1 MPPTSSLKRL
11 LQPTT
16 IAVVGGSQAAA
27 VIRQCDKIGYQGEIF
42 PVHPQR
48 SDMAGR
54 RCYRSIAELPV
65 APDATFVAV
74 PRAATIET
82 VAALAQRGAG
92 GVVCFASGFAEVG
105 EEGAAY
111 QRQLQKVIGEL
122 ALVGPNCYGV
132 LNYLDGVAL
141 WPDEQG
147 GKRVER
153 GVAII
158 TQSGNICLNLSMQQ
172 RCLPLAYLISTGNQA
187 GVTIPEYVD
196 ALLDDPR
203 VTAIGIHL
211 EGLSDVMAFS
221 HAAHRAL
228 RQRVPLVVIK
238 SGASALAERA
248 MLTHTSS
255 LAGADRLYDALFDRL
270 GVLRVHSL
278 PQFLEA
284 LKLFTVIGPL
294 PVASLASI
302 SCSGGEAGLVADAA
316 AALGLI
322 MPPLHEAQRQALF
335 AVLGEKV
342 ALANP
347 LDYHTYIWGDEEAQ
361 YRCFSAMLLGDQA
374 ITLKIL
380 DYPRAGVCDTTS
392 WDKTGR
398 AFARAVVDQG
408 ARGALVATLH
418 ENLPPAA
425 GEALLAHGIAPMLGL
440 EECLIAI
447 RGAAQIYAKQQQVA
461 EILPLATQHH
471 QASNQQVNEK
481 TAPPLNWGRVGGG
494 TLTEAQGKALLKR
507 YGIPTPRGRECTA
520 ATAVACAAD
529 IGFPVV
535 LKVSSHTI
543 VHKSDVGGVCLN
555 LSTPEAVEQ
564 AIAQMVEAGLGDQ
577 FLVEAMAPQ
586 PLAELILGI
595 TRDRQFGLALVIGA
609 GGVWVEL
616 LKASVTL
623 LFPVQRA
630 EVAAALEQ
638 LPIAP
643 LLNGNRGQPPADKAA
658 LIEAV
663 INLARLAEDHAAAL
677 LEVDI
682 NPLFVLPDGV
692 LSVDAVV
699 RFKT

>member
-11 LQPTT
+11 LQPATV
-16 IAVVGGSQAAA
+16 AVVGGSQAAA
-27 VIRQCDKIGYQGEIF
+27 VIRQCDKIGYPGQIF

-48 SDMAGR
+48 SELAGR
-54 RCYRSIAELPV
+54 RCYRSVAELPV

-74 PRAATIET
+74 PRETTIAT
-82 VAALAQRGAG
+82 VAALAERGAG

-105 EEGAAY
+105 PEGAAY
-111 QRQLQKVIGEL
+111 QRQLQQVMGEL

-147 GKRVER
+147 GQRVER

-211 EGLSDVMAFS
+211 EGLSDVVAFAQ
-221 HAAHRAL
+221 AAHRAL

-238 SGASALAERA
+238 SGTSALAEQV
-248 MLTHTSS
+248 MLSHTSS
-255 LAGADRLYDALFDRL
+255 LAGADQLYDALFARL

-284 LKLFTVIGPL
+284 LKFLTVVGPL
-294 PVASLASI
+294 PAASLASI

-316 AALGLI
+316 AALGLP
-322 MPPLHEAQRQALF
+322 MPPLHAAQRQALLD
-335 AVLGEKV
+335 VLGEKV

-361 YRCFSAMLLGDQA
+361 YRCFAAMLLGDQA
-374 ITLKIL
+374 VTLKVL
-380 DYPRAGVCDTTS
+380 DYPRADVCDSTA
-392 WDKTGR
+392 WDKTAR
-398 AFARAVVDQG
+398 AFARAVAGQG
-408 ARGALVATLH
+408 ARGAVVATLQ

-425 GEALLAHGIAPMLGL
+425 GEALLAAGVAPMLGL

-447 RGAAQIYAKQQQVA
+447 RGAAQIYAKQQQAA
-461 EILPLATQHH
+461 EILPLATIQR
-471 QASNQQVNEK
+471 QTSQQPFDDPP
-481 TAPPLNWGRVGGG
+481 APPRKAAGSGV
-494 TLTEAQGKALLKR
+494 LTEAQSKALLNR
-507 YGIPTPRGRECTA
+507 YGIPTPRGQECTA
-520 ATAVACAAD
+520 AMAAEAAAAL
-529 IGFPVV
+529 GFPVA
-535 LKVSSHTI
+535 LKVSSATI
-543 VHKSDVGGVCLN
+543 VHKSDVGGVQLD
-555 LSTPEAVEQ
+555 LRTPAAVEQ
-564 AIAQMVEAGLGDQ
+564 AVARMVAAGLGDH
-577 FLVEAMAPQ
+577 FLVERMAPK
-586 PLAELILGI
+586 PLAELLLGI
-595 TRDRQFGLALVIGA
+595 TRDPQFGLALLIGS
-609 GGVWVEL
+609 GGVFAEL

-623 LFPVQRA
+623 LFPIQRTA
-630 EVAAALEQ
+630 VADALEQ

-643 LLNGNRGQPPADKAA
+643 LLNGYRGQPPADKAA
-658 LIEAV
+658 IVDAV
-663 INLARLAEDHAAAL
+663 MNLARLAEDYAGDL

-682 NPLFVLPDGV
+682 NPLFILPTGV
-692 LSVDAVV
+692 MVVDAVV
-699 RFKT
+699 HFRT